1 MVECVSS
8 CVNYDPASL
17 QPETSSQLPVA
28 APKIPSENDPQEKS
42 HSNST
47 TTSKVDSELKLPL
60 LEVSKTDEINK
71 TECVNSG
78 ETKNLS
84 ESDVKSNDTDTTDCP
99 ESDVVKRSHS
109 NTNIETEIVE
119 NSQVADVSVFTQVS
133 SHCSDMSKEVENA
146 VVEPAAAA
154 AALSNGISTEM

>member
-1 MVECVSS
+1 MVEYVSS
-8 CVNYDPASL
+8 CVNNDSASL
-17 QPETSSQLPVA
+17 QPETSSQLPA
-28 APKIPSENDPQEKS
+28 PAPKIPSENDPQEKS
-42 HSNST
+42 HSNS

-133 SHCSDMSKEVENA
+133 SHCSDMNKEVENA

-154 AALSNGISTEM
+154 ALSNGISTEM